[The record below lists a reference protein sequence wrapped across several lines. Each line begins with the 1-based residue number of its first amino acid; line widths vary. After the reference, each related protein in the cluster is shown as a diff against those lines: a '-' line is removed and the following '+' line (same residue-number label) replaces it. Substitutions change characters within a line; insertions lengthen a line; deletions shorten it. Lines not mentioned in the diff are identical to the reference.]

1 MIREKAKARGVKL
14 GNPRLLAGSS
24 GPGAHG
30 SRGEVREG
38 DGAGAGPPSGIAE
51 VRAAGVATL
60 SGIAK
65 ALTAPRRADT
75 ERPRR
80 PGVRRR

>member
-1 MIREKAKARGVKL
+1 MKL
-14 GNPRLLAGSS
+14 GNPQLLAGTP

-30 SRGEVREG
+30 SCGEVSEG
-38 DGAGAGPPSGIAE
+38 DGACDGLLPVIAE

-65 ALTAPRRADT
+65 ALTARGVPTPSGRGAWSSATVLRLDRRVQVA
-75 ERPRR
+75 
-80 PGVRRR
+80 